1 MSRIEENL
9 YGKYGVRLTEDVDVH
24 TALDEIHKDVFSTLH
39 TIKELKKKIFE
50 FDMDYDEVDGE
61 KIEEMYGHLEDAEFS
76 VAKCGSVLI
85 KGHII
90 G

>member
-1 MSRIEENL
+1 MSRIVENL
-9 YGKYGVRLTEDVDVH
+9 YGKYGVRLTEDVDAYTV
-24 TALDEIHKDVFSTLH
+24 LDEIHKDVFSTLK
-39 TIKELKKKIFE
+39 TIKELKNKILE
-50 FDMDYDEVDGE
+50 FDMAYDGVDGE
-61 KIEEMYGHLEDAEFS
+61 KAEEMYGYLEDAEFS